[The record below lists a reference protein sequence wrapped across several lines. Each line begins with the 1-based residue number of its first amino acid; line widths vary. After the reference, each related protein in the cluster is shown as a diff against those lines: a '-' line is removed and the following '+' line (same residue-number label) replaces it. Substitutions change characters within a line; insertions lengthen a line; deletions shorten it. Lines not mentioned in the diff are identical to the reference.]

1 VAKDL
6 PPRTEE
12 EVYAKMEGIQ
22 SQLYKAE
29 LRRIQ
34 QALLGLDSDES
45 VKKNSFAILQG
56 LMRLRQICCH
66 PGLVDPKYAKE
77 DSAKMTALFYLLDQL
92 REEGHKVLVFSQFVS
107 MLEIIKNR
115 LEAENRPLN
124 YLTGQ
129 TKDRRG
135 EIEKF
140 QTTKDPSVFLLS
152 LKAGGA
158 GLNLTSASYVVLYDP
173 WWNPAVESQAIDRTH
188 RIGQKN
194 KVIAYRL
201 LTKDSVEEKIRILQ
215 HQKNQLVANVLGDE
229 GFTSSLG
236 IDDLNFI
243 LNHGDDEEG

>member
-1 VAKDL
+1 
-6 PPRTEE
+6 
-12 EVYAKMEGIQ
+12 M
-22 SQLYKAE
+22 YK
-29 LRRIQ
+29 
-34 QALLGLDSDES
+34 
-45 VKKNSFAILQG
+45 
-56 LMRLRQICCH
+56 RQ
-66 PGLVDPKYAKE
+66 KE

>member
-1 VAKDL
+1 MWSLMAFSMPGVLGSRSYFKKRFDKRKDPQSQNRLAARLKPFLLRRTKSQVAKDL

-92 REEGHKVLVFSQFVS
+92 REEGAQ
-107 MLEIIKNR
+107 
-115 LEAENRPLN
+115 
-124 YLTGQ
+124 
-129 TKDRRG
+129 
-135 EIEKF
+135 
-140 QTTKDPSVFLLS
+140 
-152 LKAGGA
+152 GA
-158 GLNLTSASYVVLYDP
+158 
-173 WWNPAVESQAIDRTH
+173 
-188 RIGQKN
+188 
-194 KVIAYRL
+194 RL
-201 LTKDSVEEKIRILQ
+201 LPVRLHAGNYQEPAGSGKQ
-215 HQKNQLVANVLGDE
+215 AA
-229 GFTSSLG
+229 
-236 IDDLNFI
+236 
-243 LNHGDDEEG
+243 

>member
-1 VAKDL
+1 
-6 PPRTEE
+6 
-12 EVYAKMEGIQ
+12 
-22 SQLYKAE
+22 
-29 LRRIQ
+29 
-34 QALLGLDSDES
+34 
-45 VKKNSFAILQG
+45 
-56 LMRLRQICCH
+56 MRLRQICCH

-158 GLNLTSASYVVLYDP
+158 GLNLLPPPTWSCMTRGGTRP
-173 WWNPAVESQAIDRTH
+173 WKA
-188 RIGQKN
+188 
-194 KVIAYRL
+194 RL
-201 LTKDSVEEKIRILQ
+201 LTVRTASARR
-215 HQKNQLVANVLGDE
+215 
-229 GFTSSLG
+229 TR
-236 IDDLNFI
+236 
-243 LNHGDDEEG
+243 

>member
-1 VAKDL
+1 MAKDL

-140 QTTKDPSVFLLS
+140 QTTKDP
-152 LKAGGA
+152 
-158 GLNLTSASYVVLYDP
+158 P
-173 WWNPAVESQAIDRTH
+173 
-188 RIGQKN
+188 
-194 KVIAYRL
+194 
-201 LTKDSVEEKIRILQ
+201 
-215 HQKNQLVANVLGDE
+215 
-229 GFTSSLG
+229 SSC
-236 IDDLNFI
+236 FP
-243 LNHGDDEEG
+243 